1 VKRTVLC
8 VTAALAIGLAGA
20 GTASACTL
28 DPANNKLTTKKT
40 GQPYPGAKGKP
51 WYAQGKAI
59 TLEGANYKKVGAPRV
74 FADSE
79 FSFIKKVGEQDGV
92 ALYRDDDLPDQ
103 LFVPIDSA
111 TCTFHAYD
119 KG

>member
-1 VKRTVLC
+1 MKRTAIC
-8 VTAALAIGLAGA
+8 IAAALCLGLAAAGQAGA
-20 GTASACTL
+20 CSMEAGG
-28 DPANNKLTTKKT
+28 KLTTKKT

-51 WYAQGKAI
+51 WYAQGKPI
-59 TLEGANYKKVGAPRV
+59 VLDGATYRKGGAPRV

-79 FSFIKKVGEQDGV
+79 FSYIKKVGEQDGV
-92 ALYRDDDLPDQ
+92 ALYRDDDLPDL
-103 LFVPIDSA
+103 LFVPIDAA